1 MFENIFTICT
11 ITVIEKKMYKKI
23 GLDPYSV
30 SVTDVRDP
38 YVLGES
44 LVFLRK
50 HFVVNINFTS

>member
-1 MFENIFTICT
+1 MFENIFTIST

-23 GLDPYSV
+23 SLDPFSV

-44 LVFLRK
+44 LVFK
-50 HFVVNINFTS
+50 KAFCC